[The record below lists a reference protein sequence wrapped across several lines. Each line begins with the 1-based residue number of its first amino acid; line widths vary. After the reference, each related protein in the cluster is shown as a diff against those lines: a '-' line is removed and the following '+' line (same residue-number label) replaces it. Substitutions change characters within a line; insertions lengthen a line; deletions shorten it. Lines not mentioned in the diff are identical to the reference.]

1 MLICAVGGLA
11 IFIAAIAMIVA
22 GLTIG
27 SAYAGDAP
35 PNLAALG
42 TPQIIG
48 GVGLLILGAGLVAT
62 AGALLAHLRFARP
75 AATMLAALTA
85 LVSAAGAALLVGA
98 PARDTVLVVALVLV
112 FVVFGGAT
120 VVLAR
125 SNR

>member
-1 MLICAVGGLA
+1 MLVCAVGGLA
-11 IFIAAIAMIVA
+11 IFIAALAMIVA

-48 GVGLLILGAGLVAT
+48 GIGLLILGGGLVAT
-62 AGALLAHLRFARP
+62 AGALLADLRFARP
-75 AATMLAALTA
+75 AATLLAALTTLLA
-85 LVSAAGAALLVGA
+85 VAGAALLVGA
-98 PARDTVLVVALVLV
+98 PRRDTVLVAALAVV

-120 VVLAR
+120 VFLAR